1 MNRKTLVAVQW
12 RLNEA
17 DFLSVACFES
27 KLRRIMDEISPQR
40 VGDLLVTF
48 PEDLITFGILTELK
62 AAEIEASDLNGALKQ
77 YVKKKYWQLFKPRL
91 KIGSWVGA
99 VFYNCRDLMEEYFA
113 LFKKAANDYSCSIIA
128 GSGIVIQGRAA
139 YNESRG
145 YDQAGLGIV
154 QRKTHLIEL
163 ESQGGLKLTSAP
175 LNNLTHWGTEFGRVA
190 ITICFDGFQEVVWEK
205 IKNADIV
212 VQPSANPG
220 PWTKEQQTDWLKSAF
235 TMVQSVAPVVIN
247 PMLTGN
253 ILGLEFYG
261 QSSILVRGED
271 NNLGYLETETLPHF
285 VQVAKS
291 PLKEEILVAY
301 L

>member
-1 MNRKTLVAVQW
+1 MIRKTLAAVQW

-17 DFLSVACFES
+17 DYFSLASFET
-27 KLRRIMDEISPQR
+27 KLRQIMDQIAAQR
-40 VGDLLVTF
+40 VGDLLIAF

-62 AAEIEASDLNGALKQ
+62 AAKIKASDLNDALRQ
-77 YVKKKYWQLFKPRL
+77 YVKKNYRHLFLSRL

-99 VFYNCRDLMEEYFA
+99 VFFNCRDLMEEYFA
-113 LFKKAANDYSCSIIA
+113 LFKKAANDYGCSIIA
-128 GSGIVIQGRAA
+128 GSGIVVEGRAA

-154 QRKTHLIEL
+154 QRKTHLIAL
-163 ESQGGLKLTSAP
+163 EDREGLGLTSAP
-175 LNNLTHWGTEFGRVA
+175 VKSLTHWGTEFGKVA

-205 IKNADIV
+205 VKNADIV

-220 PWTKEQQTDWLKSAF
+220 PWTKEQQTDWLKGAF

-247 PMLTGN
+247 PMLTGKT
-253 ILGLEFYG
+253 LGLEFYG
-261 QSSILVRGED
+261 QSSILIRGVD

-285 VQVAKS
+285 AKVAKS
-291 PLKEEILVAY
+291 PLEEEILIAY